1 MRLNTSVIILNHT
14 RERLLF
20 CQQLKDPYSAQ
31 FQFIKGKRTTA
42 ESAEQS
48 AYRILF
54 EHTGIAAQA
63 VSLTPLLSIKDEI
76 TQTENYFFVG
86 ILTKPLDVDA
96 KAKPLFWLDVYQDF
110 FDLDRFPGGGQT
122 GYLIEM
128 LRESTIL

>member
-31 FQFIKGKRTTA
+31 FHFIKGKRATT
-42 ESAEQS
+42 ELTEQS

-54 EHTGIAAQA
+54 EHTGIVAQA
-63 VSLTPLLSIKDEI
+63 VSLTPLLAIKDDV
-76 TQTENYFFVG
+76 TQTETQFFVG
-86 ILTKPLDVDA
+86 VLTKPIDLEA

-110 FDLDRFPGGGQT
+110 FDLDRFPGGGLT

-128 LRESTIL
+128 LKEATIF